1 MSTQR
6 HGNRWTINEI
16 LSLQREYELLE
27 WDVFR
32 IASKHQRTVSSIL
45 FKLEAESFISNWSEA
60 RGFDFNHFILTG
72 EYTPL
77 SEDVEEEQLLDADCN
92 NCSGKCVGK
101 CSGKCGCSSKK
112 TSAFVD
118 TEEED
123 NQVDTIYDRVWSL
136 ETSVSQISA
145 MVKQMFDTMVSDSA
159 SKSLPDKVEPS
170 KPRTR
175 SSYKM

>member
-6 HGNRWTINEI
+6 HGNKWTINEI

-45 FKLEAESFISNWSEA
+45 FKLEAEGFISNWSEA

-72 EYTPL
+72 EYTSL
-77 SEDVEEEQLLDADCN
+77 SEDVDDEEQLLDDVCN

-112 TSAFVD
+112 TSAIVD

-123 NQVDTIYDRVWSL
+123 NQVNTIYDRVWSL

-145 MVKQMFDTMVSDSA
+145 MVKQMFDTMVA
-159 SKSLPDKVEPS
+159 SQSSKVEVTPS